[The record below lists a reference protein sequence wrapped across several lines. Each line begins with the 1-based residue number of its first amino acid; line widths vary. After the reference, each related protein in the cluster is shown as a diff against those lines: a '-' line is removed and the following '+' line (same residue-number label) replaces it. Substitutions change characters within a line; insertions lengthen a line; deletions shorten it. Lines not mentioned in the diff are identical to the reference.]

1 MQLSGKNAFINQLLA
16 GMLVVFVLGGSAG
29 LGAVWLR
36 HQISLT
42 ARATLELE
50 QKLARVE
57 RRLAATNTFVA
68 AEQSPEALARR
79 NRDMRLGLALP
90 RRENVHHVAVSVEER
105 LATRRN
111 RELFNGDRVLP
122 VPAADLPV
130 PAAGLGPGLT
140 DAPAGPASL
149 YIDTTPTGGGTTPAR
164 RQ

>member
-1 MQLSGKNAFINQLLA
+1 MHLSGKNAFINQLLV

-57 RRLAATNTFVA
+57 RRLAETNTFVA
-68 AEQSPEALARR
+68 AEQSPDTLERR

-90 RRENVHHVAVSVEER
+90 RRENVHHVTEPVEER

-111 RELFNGDRVLP
+111 GELFKGDRV
-122 VPAADLPV
+122 V
-130 PAAGLGPGLT
+130 PAAGAAPLRF
-140 DAPAGPASL
+140 APADTASF
-149 YIDTTPTGGGTTPAR
+149 YIDTTRTGGGTTPAR